1 MAILQETTISGS
13 VTHKEG
19 TVATA
24 GTTLT
29 LDLSTGSS
37 FEVDMESFNNDI
49 DTLTVLNKTDT
60 NHNRSFLLQVT
71 ANTYPLPPIFTW
83 ASINNVKWPGGTAP
97 TLNAGDKKIEL
108 EDNLGYLLQDDGRTG
123 YDFVSLEGNII
134 SERDKD
140 IYSFTTWD
148 NGTTWYARIIGQNY

>member
-1 MAILQETTISGS
+1 MAHLQETTISGS

-19 TVATA
+19 TVTTA

-37 FEVDMESFNNDI
+37 FEVDMSSFTNGI

-71 ANTYPLPPIFTW
+71 AHYVGGIPRIINWPG
-83 ASINNVKWPGGTAP
+83 INNVKWPAGTSP
-97 TLNAGDKKIEL
+97 VFVNVTDDDK
-108 EDNLGYLLQDDGRTG
+108 
-123 YDFVSLEGNII
+123 
-134 SERDKD
+134 KD

>member
-37 FEVDMESFNNDI
+37 FEVDMSSYTNHI

-71 ANTYPLPPIFTW
+71 QQEDKRELLW
-83 ASINNVKWPGGTAP
+83 GSINNVKWPGGTAP
-97 TLNAGDKKIEL
+97 TLTTTNDK
-108 EDNLGYLLQDDGRTG
+108 
-123 YDFVSLEGNII
+123 
-134 SERDKD
+134 KD

>member
-19 TVATA
+19 TVTTA

-37 FEVDMESFNNDI
+37 FEVDMSSFTNGI

-71 ANTYPLPPIFTW
+71 AHYVNGVPKIFTW
-83 ASINNVKWPGGTAP
+83 SEFRKRLQGMSSETTEPTNDSATYPASYQIVPSPQFRQGH
-97 TLNAGDKKIEL
+97 
-108 EDNLGYLLQDDGRTG
+108 
-123 YDFVSLEGNII
+123 
-134 SERDKD
+134 
-140 IYSFTTWD
+140 
-148 NGTTWYARIIGQNY
+148 

>member
-1 MAILQETTISGS
+1 MAHLQETTITGS

-19 TVATA
+19 TVTTA

-37 FEVDMESFNNDI
+37 FEVDMSSFTTGNI

-71 ANTYPLPPIFTW
+71 QHTQSRNFAW
-83 ASINNVKWPGGTAP
+83 SSINNVKWPGGSAP
-97 TLNAGDKKIEL
+97 TLTTTNDK
-108 EDNLGYLLQDDGRTG
+108 
-123 YDFVSLEGNII
+123 
-134 SERDKD
+134 KD

-148 NGTTWYARIIGQNY
+148 NGTTWYGRIIGQNY

>member
-37 FEVDMESFNNDI
+37 FEVDMSSFTTGNIN
-49 DTLTVLNKTDT
+49 TLTVLNQTSGLA
-60 NHNRSFLLQVT
+60 NEQHHRSFLLQVT
-71 ANTYPLPPIFTW
+71 QHTQSRNFAW
-83 ASINNVKWPGGTAP
+83 SSINNVKWPGGTAP
-97 TLNAGDKKIEL
+97 TLTTTNDK
-108 EDNLGYLLQDDGRTG
+108 
-123 YDFVSLEGNII
+123 
-134 SERDKD
+134 KD

>member
-1 MAILQETTISGS
+1 MANLQETTISGS

-37 FEVDMESFNNDI
+37 FEVDMSSFINDI

-71 ANTYPLPPIFTW
+71 QYTASRTFAW
-83 ASINNVKWPGGTAP
+83 GSINDVKWPGG
-97 TLNAGDKKIEL
+97 AGPILTTTNDK
-108 EDNLGYLLQDDGRTG
+108 
-123 YDFVSLEGNII
+123 
-134 SERDKD
+134 KD
-140 IYSFTTWD
+140 IYSFTTWE
-148 NGTTWYARIIGQNY
+148 NCTTWYARIIGQNY

>member
-19 TVATA
+19 TVTTA

-37 FEVDMESFNNDI
+37 FEVDMSSFNNDI

-71 ANTYPLPPIFTW
+71 AHYVNGVPKIFTW
-83 ASINNVKWPGGTAP
+83 ASINNVKWSGGTAP
-97 TLNAGDKKIEL
+97 TLNADDDK
-108 EDNLGYLLQDDGRTG
+108 
-123 YDFVSLEGNII
+123 
-134 SERDKD
+134 KD

>member
-37 FEVDMESFNNDI
+37 FEVDMESYTNNI

-71 ANTYPLPPIFTW
+71 QHTGSLNFTW
-83 ASINNVKWPGGTAP
+83 SSINNVKWPGGTAP
-97 TLNAGDKKIEL
+97 TLTTTNDK
-108 EDNLGYLLQDDGRTG
+108 
-123 YDFVSLEGNII
+123 
-134 SERDKD
+134 KD

>member
-37 FEVDMESFNNDI
+37 FEVDMSSFTTGNI

-71 ANTYPLPPIFTW
+71 QHNQNRNFTW
-83 ASINNVKWPGGTAP
+83 SSINNVKWPGGTAP
-97 TLNAGDKKIEL
+97 TLTTTNDK
-108 EDNLGYLLQDDGRTG
+108 
-123 YDFVSLEGNII
+123 
-134 SERDKD
+134 KD